1 MENLKEY
8 QQVRVVKLL
17 EPADSYNSWNSND
30 CSPKIGD
37 VGIVINILT
46 ADKLPNR
53 YLVDLSN
60 SAETVCFGEFQAE
73 ELEPVEETN

>member
-1 MENLKEY
+1 MASLKEY

-30 CSPKIGD
+30 RPPKIGD
-37 VGIVINILT
+37 VGIVVNILT
-46 ADKLPNR
+46 ANELPNR

-60 SAETVCFGEFQAE
+60 STEIICFGEFQAE
-73 ELEPVEETN
+73 ELEPLEETN